1 MRLFLRFCGFL
12 FAAGTIVF
20 LVSIGAGAG
29 LLWHFSKDLPDYSQL
44 QDYEPPVMTRVH
56 ATDGALVAEYATQ
69 RRLYIPI
76 QAVPKMV
83 INAFLA
89 AEDKNFYDHNGL
101 DFQGIARAGTVYL
114 QNYGCEPAAAG
125 RLDHHA
131 AGRQELPA
139 DQRGLV
145 HPQDQGGAARAQ
157 DRADLFQGQDPR
169 ALSQRDLSR
178 LQRLRH
184 RRGVADVLRQVGAR
198 AHHPRG
204 RLPRR
209 AAEGAEHPASVPRP
223 RARDRAAQLRDRPDG
238 PHRRGQAGRRRQ
250 VQERAADRHRKADRL
265 AYLCRRLFRRR
276 GAPLDL
282 RQVRREDAVRRRPV
296 GPHHA
301 RPQAAGA
308 GAHRAGGR
316 PHQVRRGAGLARSGA
331 EAQAGRRLGREAV
344 RGEAAQ
350 RRRAV
355 AALRWCWRPATSR
368 RRSGFTRRASRAARS
383 ARSARPVSCRS
394 TR

>member
-1 MRLFLRFCGFL
+1 MRLFLRFFGFL

-20 LVSIGAGAG
+20 LVGIGAGAG

-89 AEDKNFYDHNGL
+89 AEDKNFYEHNGL
-101 DFQGIARAGTVYL
+101 DFQGIARAGTVYAAEL
-114 QNYGCEPAAAG
+114 RLEPAAAG

-131 AGRQELPA
+131 TGRQELPA

-198 AHHPRG
+198 AHHPGSRLSRG
-204 RLPRR
+204 

-238 PHRRGQAGRRRQ
+238 PHRRGQAGRCRQ
-250 VQERAADRHRKADRL
+250 VQEGAADCHCAAGRR
-265 AYLCRRLFRRR
+265 AYFRRRLFRRG

-282 RQVRREDAVRRRPV
+282 RQVRREDAVRGRPV
-296 GPHHA
+296 GTHHA

-308 GAHRAGGR
+308 GTHRAGGR
-316 PHQVRRGAGLARSGA
+316 PDQVRRGTGLARSGA
-331 EAQAGRRLGREAV
+331 EARS
-344 RGEAAQ
+344 
-350 RRRAV
+350 RRATG
-355 AALRWCWRPATSR
+355 A
-368 RRSGFTRRASRAARS
+368 
-383 ARSARPVSCRS
+383 
-394 TR
+394 